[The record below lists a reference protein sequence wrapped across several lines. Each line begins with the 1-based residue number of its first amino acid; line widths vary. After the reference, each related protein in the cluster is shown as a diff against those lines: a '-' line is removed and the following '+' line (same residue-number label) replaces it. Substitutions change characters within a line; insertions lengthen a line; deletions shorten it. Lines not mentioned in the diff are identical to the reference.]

1 VYHHLI
7 AKERL
12 DYESLSPLDRQ
23 YKLKIIARD
32 NGQPKSLQSE
42 AQVYITITDVNDE
55 VNSLKRELFSL
66 IYLGLF

>member
-1 VYHHLI
+1 VSTSNNIQAYLI

-55 VNSLKRELFSL
+55 VRNFK
-66 IYLGLF
+66 